1 MKNLYFTPFLLT
13 ILLSCGTRINYLGN
27 TYNPT
32 DKVDVYVDESA
43 IKRGYAI
50 VGKGYVRGDLFTKPM
65 NIQAKA
71 ISTAKVKGADAV
83 LFKDIVKPA
92 TSGIHTFMRSDS
104 VGKSLI
110 TTGTSSINQDVST
123 EFIVL
128 FLKYND

>member
-1 MKNLYFTPFLLT
+1 MKKLYSTSLL
-13 ILLSCGTRINYLGN
+13 IILLLSCGTRINYLGN
-27 TYNPT
+27 TYKPT

-43 IKRGYAI
+43 IQRGYAI
-50 VGKGYVRGDLFTKPM
+50 IGKGYVKGDLFTKPM
-65 NIQAKA
+65 DIQTKA
-71 ISTAKVKGADAV
+71 ISTARIKGADAV
-83 LFKDIVKPA
+83 LIKDIIKPA
-92 TSGIHTFMRSDS
+92 SSGIHTYMRSDS